1 MKICDFTVPEL
12 DRFRE
17 LCNFTEDE
25 RTYFDLRAKN
35 KSNVQIAYEMHVS
48 ESTVSVLAR
57 KVKKKIVRIL

>member
-12 DRFRE
+12 DRLRE

-25 RTYFDLRAKN
+25 RIYFDLRAKN
-35 KSNVQIAYEMHVS
+35 KSNVQIAYELHVS

-57 KVKKKIVRIL
+57 KVKKKIVRVL